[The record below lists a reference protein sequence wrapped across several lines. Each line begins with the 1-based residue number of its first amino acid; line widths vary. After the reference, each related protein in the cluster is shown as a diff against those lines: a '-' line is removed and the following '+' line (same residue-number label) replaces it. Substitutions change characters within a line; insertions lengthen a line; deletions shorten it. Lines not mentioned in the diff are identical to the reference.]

1 MKTFLQKILKNKLK
15 RGFVKVRTVFS
26 KFLVVFL
33 ILIWLFNGWP
43 VVFKKAKAQ
52 TFQMQVGYYVG
63 TGATLSISGL
73 GFQPQLVIIKADNTD
88 GTGPIWKSSAM
99 PSSNSAYFTAT
110 ANDTGSVIQF
120 NSDGFTV
127 SASAQVNTANVVWKW
142 IAFAGSDCSS
152 NGTFCVGTYT
162 GNGTATRTITTGFQP
177 DLVWVKRSTAVAAN
191 WRSSVMPDNVGQF
204 FINTNQDTTGALYTT
219 LNSDGFTVGSTNNVS
234 GGTYYY
240 VAFKQVSGAM
250 NVGSYT
256 GNATD
261 NRNITGVGFVPNF
274 VFVKNANAATAAAGV
289 FNITDSYGDYSSFFT
304 DTASA
309 VDHIQALQT
318 DGFQVGASSNV
329 NGSGNTIYYAA
340 FGGAANW
347 SASGTFKMTTGSYV
361 GTGSSFSI
369 TGLGFAPDLVII
381 KDSAANYAVFRTRVM
396 GGDSTAY
403 FANAAA
409 NFTGGITALGTDGF
423 TIGTSAIVNTA
434 GNTYYWEAFGG
445 AFNPLTNSGSADFAI
460 GAYTGNGIDNRNIV
474 RLPFQ
479 PNLVTV
485 KRSGATAGA
494 WRTSALS
501 GDLSSFFAG
510 TAETT
515 NIIQALNSDGFQIGT
530 AANVNS
536 AANVYFW
543 FAFKSGPNFAV
554 GSYTG
559 NGTSQNITS
568 VGFQP
573 DLVWVK
579 RSTAVQG
586 AFRPSSLLGN
596 STQLF
601 LNVANITNAITGFI
615 SNGFSVGNAG
625 EVNTSGGIYRYAA
638 WKATYSFN
646 QSAYRFFA
654 NQDSTD
660 VGLPLGLQDTPIT
673 LISSGQEFRLRILI
687 HNNIY
692 LTSQVQYFKLQFGT
706 STGVSCTL
714 NPPSSWVDV
723 EKSTAIAVNDNP
735 TPNDGSPL
743 TANLNDPIHGLD
755 TIRNQT
761 YEEENPFTNS
771 VSAINAG
778 EDGKWDFSLK
788 DNGAPA
794 NTTYCFRVVK
804 DDGSLLDTYSVIP
817 QITTAGAAPSVSC
830 SLSSTSTSFGNL
842 NPSSISTSSPN
853 ITITVSCSGTVSG
866 CTVSVRDTG
875 NGTNGGLYK
884 STSPTYL
891 IPSPASGFPATA
903 TLSAGTE
910 GYGIQVATTT
920 AGSGGTLSLNPIYNQ
935 SGNTVGKLTT
945 TTQVLASS
953 TTDVSNREITITH
966 KASISNL
973 TPLGNYQ
980 DSIIYSCNAN

>member
-33 ILIWLFNGWP
+33 ILIWLFAGWP

-52 TFQMQVGYYVG
+52 TFQIQTGYYVG
-63 TGATLSISGL
+63 NGATLSITGL
-73 GFQPQLVIIKADNTD
+73 GFQLDLVIIKADTNVSSAV
-88 GTGPIWKSSAM
+88 WKSSAM
-99 PSSNSAYFTAT
+99 PSNTTAFFTAT
-110 ANDTGSVIQF
+110 ADNTSGMITL
-120 NSDGFTV
+120 NTDGFTV
-127 SASAQVNTANVVWKW
+127 GNASAVNSSGVIYKW
-142 IAFAGSDCSS
+142 IAFGGSDCSS
-152 NGTFCVGTYT
+152 NGTFCVGVYT
-162 GNGTATRTITTGFQP
+162 GNGAATRNIVTGFQP
-177 DLVWVKRSTAVAAN
+177 DLVWVKRSSNVAAN
-191 WRSSVMPDNVGQF
+191 WRSSAMPNNVGQY
-204 FINTNQDTTGALYTT
+204 FINTNQDTSGVLYTT
-219 LNSDGFTVGSTNNVS
+219 LNSNGFTVGSTNNAN
-234 GGTYYY
+234 GGIYYY
-240 VAFKQVSGAM
+240 VAFRQVAGAL

-256 GNATD
+256 GD
-261 NRNITGVGFVPNF
+261 GVDDRNITGIGFVPNF
-274 VFVKNANAATAAAGV
+274 VFVKNANASTAVPAV
-289 FNITDSYGDYSSFFT
+289 FNITESYGDYSSFFT
-304 DTASA
+304 ATANA
-309 VDHIQALQT
+309 VNHIQALQT
-318 DGFQVGASSNV
+318 DGFQVGNSSNV

-340 FGGAANW
+340 FGGASN
-347 SASGTFKMTTGSYV
+347 SSTSGSFKMTTGSYI
-361 GTGSSFSI
+361 GTGSTLSI
-369 TGLGFAPDLVII
+369 TGLGFQPDLVII
-381 KDSAANYAVFRTRVM
+381 KDSATNYAVFKTRLM
-396 GGDSTAY
+396 PQDTTAY

-409 NFTGGITALGTDGF
+409 NFTGGIALEVDGF
-423 TIGTSAIVNTA
+423 TIGTSTIVNTS

-479 PNLVTV
+479 PDLVTI
-485 KRSGATAGA
+485 KRNGASVGV

-501 GDLSSFFAG
+501 GDLSSYFSA
-510 TAETT
+510 TAEGSDL
-515 NIIQALNSDGFQIGT
+515 IQALNSDGFQVGT
-530 AANVNS
+530 SAVVNT
-536 AANVYFW
+536 AGNVYFW

-568 VGFQP
+568 VGFKP

-579 RSTAVQG
+579 RSTNVRG

-596 STQLF
+596 STQVF

-692 LTSQVQYFKLQFGT
+692 LPSQVQYFKLQFGT
-706 STGVSCTL
+706 STGASCTL
-714 NPPSSWVDV
+714 SPPSSWIDV
-723 EKSTAIAVNDNP
+723 EKSTVIAFNDNP
-735 TPNDGSPL
+735 TPDDNSPL

-761 YEEENPFTNS
+761 YEEANPFTNS
-771 VSAINAG
+771 VSAINSG

-794 NTTYCFRVVK
+794 NTTYCFRVIK

-817 QITTAGAAPSVSC
+817 QITTAGTAPSVSC

-842 NPSSISTSSPN
+842 SPSSISTSSPN

-891 IPSPASGFPATA
+891 IPSPASGFPATS
-903 TLSAGTE
+903 TLSAGTD
-910 GYGIQVATTT
+910 GYGIQAATTT

-935 SGNTVGKLTT
+935 SGNTVGKLAT
-945 TTQVLASS
+945 TTQTLASS
-953 TTDVSNREITITH
+953 TSDVSSREIIITH